1 MAIIR
6 RREFL
11 KGAGTLGVAGLLARG
26 LAGSESSAAS
36 PLSRFKLG
44 AISDGFA
51 PDFEEALKIMKGYGL
66 GWVEIRNV
74 WGTYNTDAS
83 FAQVQRIKDLL
94 GKYEFKVSVVD
105 TALFKCALPGTKP
118 VENEKDV
125 YPYSGQMDLLQ
136 RAIERAHA
144 FGTDKL
150 RGFTFWRVAEPEKLF
165 PRVAEELEKAA
176 EIARRA
182 GVRLG
187 IEDEGSCNVGTGREL
202 ADLLKMV
209 RAPNVGANWDV
220 GNGLWQGEIPFP
232 AGYEVLPKNRI
243 WHLHVKGV
251 ECKSGLGNCDETFAD
266 QGQVD
271 LLGQFRALLRDGYQ
285 ETVSLECEFDAP
297 GCSHLETTQ
306 RSLEGL
312 LKVTARALA

>member
-1 MAIIR
+1 MNRRTLLKFLAIGSATAKLPG
-6 RREFL
+6 EFE
-11 KGAGTLGVAGLLARG
+11 ALGGPAK
-26 LAGSESSAAS
+26 S
-36 PLSRFKLG
+36 PLRRFKLG
-44 AISDGFA
+44 AISDGFSQ
-51 PDFEEALKIMKGYGL
+51 DFEEALKIMKGYGL

-74 WGTYNTDAS
+74 WGTYNTEAS
-83 FAQVQRIKDLL
+83 PAQIQRIKDLL
-94 GKYEFKVSVVD
+94 AKYEFKVSTVD

-118 VENEKDV
+118 VEDAQDV

-150 RGFTFWRVAEPEKLF
+150 RGFTFWRVPEPEKLF

-202 ADLLKMV
+202 AGLLKMV
-209 RAPNVGANWDV
+209 RAPNVGATWDV
-220 GNGLWQGEIPFP
+220 GNGLWQGEAPFP

-251 ECKSGLGNCDETFAD
+251 ECKSGFTNCDETFAD
-266 QGQVD
+266 QGQID
-271 LLGQFRALLRDGYQ
+271 LLGQFRALVRDGYQ
-285 ETVSLECEFDAP
+285 ETVSLECEFEAP
-297 GCSHLETTQ
+297 GRSHLETTR

-312 LKVTARALA
+312 LKVMASALA